1 MTSHGHSHTHL
12 PGDHSSR
19 AMSLVLLITVAV
31 VVAQWVGVLITA
43 SLALAADAGHQLTDA
58 IGITI
63 ALVAARIASRSPSP
77 TRTFGYL
84 RAEVLSAVVH
94 ATLIAAMCVILIR
107 EAWTRWNSP
116 TVVTGPG
123 VMAFAFVGLVA
134 NLSGLLILRSVSQ
147 TNLNVRTA
155 FLDVA
160 SDALTSAVVLF
171 SGALTALT
179 GIHRLDIIATAIV
192 VVAIVARTWGVISEA
207 IHILME
213 GAPAHINPADVRT
226 TILSLP
232 GIIAVHD
239 LHVWAINPDSP
250 MISAHVVIE
259 QTLHDSGG
267 SGRVLDELES
277 LLGSTFDVRHTT
289 LQIEHPGHLLHE
301 HPHHE

>member
-1 MTSHGHSHTHL
+1 
-12 PGDHSSR
+12 
-19 AMSLVLLITVAV
+19 
-31 VVAQWVGVLITA
+31 
-43 SLALAADAGHQLTDA
+43 
-58 IGITI
+58 
-63 ALVAARIASRSPSP
+63 
-77 TRTFGYL
+77 
-84 RAEVLSAVVH
+84 
-94 ATLIAAMCVILIR
+94 
-107 EAWTRWNSP
+107 
-116 TVVTGPG
+116 
-123 VMAFAFVGLVA
+123 MAFAFVGLVA